1 MSAEAIV
8 TSIELG
14 IALVREVP
22 KGIGRITS
30 WVRGRRILVIG
41 AARSGKTSFLKYLQY
56 GLLSPE
62 GEQTPS
68 YGFGRKRDQDHHK
81 TKNFVVK
88 TGRDNM
94 LQLHVRN
101 AIDVVGQ
108 VPAESHAQF
117 VRKHKPHALVIILDS
132 SVALKGPN
140 SLGNWLKNFSEEL
153 ALILGDE
160 AAVRRS
166 LQTMIVV
173 MNKADKAN
181 ATQLSKR
188 RNAVLS
194 ILKRGLGPTMPIRP
208 QDIPVL
214 PCILVENSEGGKLA
228 DIVIKKLA
236 LQIQERI

>member
-1 MSAEAIV
+1 
-8 TSIELG
+8 
-14 IALVREVP
+14 
-22 KGIGRITS
+22 
-30 WVRGRRILVIG
+30 VRGRRILVIG

-56 GLLSPE
+56 GLLAPE

-68 YGFGRKRDQDHHK
+68 YGWGKKRDQNHHK

-101 AIDVVGQ
+101 VIDVVGQ

-117 VRKHKPHALVIILDS
+117 VRKHKPHALVIMLDS
-132 SVALKGPN
+132 SIPLKGPN
-140 SLGNWLKNFSEEL
+140 SAGNWLKSFSAEL
-153 ALILGDE
+153 ALILSDD

-173 MNKADKAN
+173 MNKADKSN
-181 ATQLSKR
+181 AGQLTNRK
-188 RNAVLS
+188 NAVLG
-194 ILKRGLGPTMPIRP
+194 ILKRGLGATMPIRP

-214 PCILVENSEGGKLA
+214 PCILVENSDAGRLA
-228 DIVIKKLA
+228 DTVIKKLA